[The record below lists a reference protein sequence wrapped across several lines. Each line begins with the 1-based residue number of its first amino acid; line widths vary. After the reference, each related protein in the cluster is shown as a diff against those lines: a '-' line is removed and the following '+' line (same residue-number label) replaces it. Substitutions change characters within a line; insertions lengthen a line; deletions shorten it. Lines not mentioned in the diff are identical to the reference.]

1 MPKEYVRLTTPLVRD
16 GDRHSGAPL
25 RPATWDEA
33 LDRVVEGLKLAGEAH
48 GPRTYG
54 VFSCSRSTNE
64 VNFAAQKLSR
74 QVLGS
79 NNIDSCN
86 RT

>member
-1 MPKEYVRLTTPLVRD
+1 LPKSYPRLTQPLVRD
-16 GDRHSGAPL
+16 TKGGEL

-33 LDRVVEGLKLAGEAH
+33 LDRTVAAFRAASADRAAGAPSQI
-48 GPRTYG
+48 GI
-54 VFSCSRSTNE
+54 FSCSRSTNE
-64 VNFAAQKLSR
+64 VNFAAQKFSR
-74 QVLGS
+74 VVLGS

>member
-1 MPKEYVRLTTPLVRD
+1 MPRNYVRLTQPLVRD
-16 GDRHSGAPL
+16 GGKGGEL

-33 LDRVVEGLKLAGEAH
+33 IARTVAGLRAAGEAH

-54 VFSCSRSTNE
+54 IFSCSRSTNE
-64 VNFAAQKLSR
+64 MNFAAGRFSR
-74 QVLGS
+74 VVLGS